1 MPSFTSLPAALCLLC
16 LTLPLR
22 AEPPLRGGRLTR
34 TDNDSRPND
43 PSREMR
49 EKWTVPEEVGGKTY
63 NEWKRDLSHS
73 DPYARIQAIMALLAF
88 GEQSAEAVPTLT
100 RMLQRDR
107 EDGGVKAKV
116 LLAFKIMKINEADKE
131 NTVKAVAHTIA
142 NDTQSIIRYEAA
154 CTIARFGEVFAK
166 SPELRQKVVADL
178 VKGLG
183 DTSTCEMRKAC
194 ITALIVAGV
203 DPKEGPE
210 PRVTDALILRTK
222 PYWEPSKL
230 VRLEAIIALG
240 AMGRPHDPKKLSQVL
255 GALREHYRSTDKAIK
270 IWTHVSLMALDDKI
284 QQTDVNMIVKYLND
298 PDREVRKHAVT
309 ALGALEKKTAE
320 HVKEIC
326 TLLETEKETMV
337 QEAACSTLA
346 RMGDKSPDVLRT
358 LIQLTTL
365 DKRKNSGVVL
375 AACAT
380 LAHLHVANPK
390 VMAAMKAVLKHNSL
404 SEQELSAVEGYI
416 TILES
421 PVKEAPKPK
430 GKLKEK

>member
-1 MPSFTSLPAALCLLC
+1 MPSSTSLSAALCLLC

-22 AEPPLRGGRLTR
+22 AEPPNGGRLTR

-49 EKWTVPEEVGGKTY
+49 EKWTIPEEVGGKTY

-73 DPYARIQAIMALLAF
+73 DPYARIQAIMAILAF
-88 GEQSAEAVPTLT
+88 GEQAAEAVPTLT

-116 LLAFKIMKINEADKE
+116 LLALKIMKINESDKE

-154 CTIARFGEVFAK
+154 CTIARFGSVFAK
-166 SPELRQKVVADL
+166 SPEMRQKVVADL

-203 DPKEGPE
+203 DPKQGPE

-222 PYWEPSKL
+222 PYWEPSKI

-240 AMGRPHDPKKLSQVL
+240 AMGRPRDPKKLSQVL
-255 GALREHYRSTDKAIK
+255 GALREHYKSSDKPIK
-270 IWTHVSLMALDDKI
+270 IWTHVSLMALDDDKI
-284 QQTDVNMIVKYLND
+284 DPNEVNMIVRYLKD

-309 ALGALEKKTAE
+309 ALGAMEKKADE
-320 HVKEIC
+320 HVKDIC

-346 RMGDKSPDVLRT
+346 RMGDKSPGVLRT
-358 LIQLTTL
+358 LIRLTTL

-375 AACAT
+375 AACAA
-380 LAHLHVANPK
+380 LAHFHVASPE
-390 VMAAMKAVLKHNSL
+390 VMTAMKAVLKHNSL
-404 SEQELSAVEGYI
+404 SEQELQAVEGYI
-416 TILES
+416 AILES
-421 PVKEAPKPK
+421 PVQEAPKPK
-430 GKLKEK
+430 GKPKEK